1 MDTRKFKEMKLSQLL
16 KIEAET
22 ALRFE
27 RVGTEPDLSTGLQSS
42 EVENRWVLA
51 VGISSA
57 ITAQDMTSLEREFPG
72 FSICVTGGKGKKG
85 VFVKL
90 EAEQEKF
97 LQLIR
102 LERPANTSLS
112 TTPNFR

>member
-27 RVGTEPDLSTGLQSS
+27 RVGKEPDLSTGLQSS

-51 VGISSA
+51 VGIS
-57 ITAQDMTSLEREFPG
+57 
-72 FSICVTGGKGKKG
+72 
-85 VFVKL
+85 
-90 EAEQEKF
+90 
-97 LQLIR
+97 
-102 LERPANTSLS
+102 
-112 TTPNFR
+112 